1 METSDERH
9 GTHAG
14 GTYRCVKGMMPALQ
28 GTFSRCGRRRIDETL
43 PPVEAGEGRFRRIP
57 GAFHDICLSDG
68 AKWVEIAS
76 GHVFRE
82 CFAEEEPDD
91 ANQ

>member
-1 METSDERH
+1 MLTSDTPVTR
-9 GTHAG
+9 AG
-14 GTYRCVKGMMPALQ
+14 GTYRCVKGMMPSLQ

-43 PPVEAGEGRFRRIP
+43 PPVEAGGRFRRIP

-68 AKWVEIAS
+68 VKWVEIAS

-82 CFAEEEPDD
+82 CFAKEESDD